1 LPTSAREQ
9 LGSRLRDLRLR
20 AGLSGDALAARLGL
34 TQSKISRVETG
45 RSLPNLGEV
54 RKWAA
59 ATKASNEELRE
70 LASLVEQVATTTV
83 SWRILHQLGLA
94 EKQREIA
101 DLERHAL
108 HIQTFQPTMIPGLL
122 QTADYARHVI
132 ELAYQPGNIAQA
144 VAARVDRQT
153 VLYDTSKRFDF
164 LLTEGAL
171 KWEPGTVMDAQRDR
185 LQSVSTMPNVTLSV
199 TTAAYP
205 YLHPFVIWQLEDE
218 TLVTVETY
226 SAELQVRETE
236 DVERYFEVWRRLSD
250 RARRL
255 Y

>member
-1 LPTSAREQ
+1 
-9 LGSRLRDLRLR
+9 
-20 AGLSGDALAARLGL
+20 LGL
-34 TQSKISRVETG
+34 TQSKVSRVETG

-59 ATKASNEELRE
+59 ATNASNEELRE

-101 DLERHAL
+101 ELERQAL

-122 QTADYARHVI
+122 QTADYARRVT
-132 ELAYQPGNIAQA
+132 ELAYQPGNVAEA
-144 VAARVDRQT
+144 VAARVERQT
-153 VLYDTSKRFDF
+153 ILYDTSKRFDF

-171 KWEPGTVMDAQRDR
+171 SWQPGPDMDAQRDR
-185 LQSVSTMPNVTLSV
+185 LQSVATMPNVTLSV
-199 TTAAYP
+199 TTASYP

-236 DVERYFEVWRRLSD
+236 DVERYSEVWRRLSD